1 MHRNL
6 NMGTVKPDPSPD
18 RKDQIVN
25 KDQNN
30 DRRRDDNESDRK
42 FGGGPSPQ
50 QNNQRGDQ
58 GQRGRGG
65 GGQGNRGRGSGF
77 RREFRSF
84 QQQQQHG
91 QLNLSGDGA
100 SDSGSHPD
108 TEDASASEPKIEKKF
123 TGRCRLFVG
132 NLPNDMGDDEFKKL
146 FEPFG
151 ESTEHFLN
159 ASRGFGFVRMVSVRH
174 GKEADYFDD

>member
-1 MHRNL
+1 MHRNI
-6 NMGTVKPDPSPD
+6 NMGPVKPEPVPD
-18 RKDQIVN
+18 RKEQGVS

-30 DRRRDDNESDRK
+30 ERRRDENESDRK
-42 FGGGPSPQ
+42 FGGGPSQ
-50 QNNQRGDQ
+50 QNQRGDQ

-65 GGQGNRGRGSGF
+65 GQGNRGRGGSGF

-84 QQQQQHG
+84 QQQQQQQQPHS
-91 QLNLSGDGA
+91 QLNQSGDGA

-108 TEDASASEPKIEKKF
+108 TEDPSASEPRPEKKF

-132 NLPNDMGDDEFKKL
+132 NLPNDMTDDEFRKL

-159 ASRGFGFVRMVSVRH
+159 AARGFGFVRMVSVTIYLKS
-174 GKEADYFDD
+174 GI